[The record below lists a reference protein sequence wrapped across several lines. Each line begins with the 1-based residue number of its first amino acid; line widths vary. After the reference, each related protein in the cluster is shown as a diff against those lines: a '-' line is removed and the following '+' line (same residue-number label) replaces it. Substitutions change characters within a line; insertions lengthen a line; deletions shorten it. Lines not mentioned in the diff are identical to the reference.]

1 MKDKPAGQSA
11 PIAGASLRS
20 LRSGAKRR
28 QSPRIVPWALRKRR
42 CVPAFALAFSKGC
55 LVDNLLLKPHVI
67 DVLRRHL
74 RRNRRYGEQPIFIF
88 SCGGKKRMTHPARG
102 ILKQYVEKNQGIL
115 FRNVFLLRAEDIASE
130 PQMAEFDLLTQEA
143 IVSDIADW
151 LIIFAES
158 VGSFCELGAFAAMP
172 HSAAIASVVVDRKYE
187 GGDSF
192 LLKGAA
198 RVIADCGA
206 PFSKVYYSD
215 LNCPLAN
222 ERFTR
227 KLNDVRTQV
236 KLSEEFPS
244 NKGRKMINRKQS
256 EVLVGSFALEAL
268 DLIDILGPLDEQTL
282 VALYCKIKGFTKRG
296 FRLVSRTMRDMRP
309 EDEARVEVG
318 QVLAMMHATNLIGA
332 IPESDEGS
340 VSYYSKV
347 NLDGY
352 FMFRQ
357 TDGSDF
363 NDMRARVLTK

>member
-1 MKDKPAGQSA
+1 
-11 PIAGASLRS
+11 
-20 LRSGAKRR
+20 
-28 QSPRIVPWALRKRR
+28 
-42 CVPAFALAFSKGC
+42 
-55 LVDNLLLKPHVI
+55 
-67 DVLRRHL
+67 
-74 RRNRRYGEQPIFIF
+74 
-88 SCGGKKRMTHPARG
+88 
-102 ILKQYVEKNQGIL
+102 
-115 FRNVFLLRAEDIASE
+115 
-130 PQMAEFDLLTQEA
+130 
-143 IVSDIADW
+143 
-151 LIIFAES
+151 
-158 VGSFCELGAFAAMP
+158 MP

-192 LLKGAA
+192 LLKGPA

-363 NDMRARVLTK
+363 NDMRARVLLSRRGRGRRHDENLYQRFNSE